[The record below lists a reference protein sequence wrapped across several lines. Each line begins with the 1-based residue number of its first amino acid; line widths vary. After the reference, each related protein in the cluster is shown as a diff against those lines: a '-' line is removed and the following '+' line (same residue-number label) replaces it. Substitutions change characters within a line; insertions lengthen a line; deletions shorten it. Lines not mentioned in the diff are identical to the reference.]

1 MESAFLDFR
10 GVVNGCRQVEA
21 SVSPG
26 CSSDDVIVCLEDRT
40 HPGTG
45 RGSTSLQLKSEDVVL
60 RNGWVCRAP
69 DSFVV

>member
-1 MESAFLDFR
+1 MESAFLGFR

-26 CSSDDVIVCLEDRT
+26 CSSDDVDVCLGDRT

-45 RGSTSLQLKSEDVVL
+45 RGSPFLQLKSEDVVL
-60 RNGWVCRAP
+60 RTGWVCRTP